1 MFLNIE
7 IDLIVINTD
16 DRQQAIYFSNQKTH
30 CVSPLKRTL
39 EIIGRD
45 FLQTFSV
52 AKPSVSKQW
61 REHKA
66 LIPTRKNY
74 AVHLLHYFH
83 ADAEMP
89 RWF

>member
-1 MFLNIE
+1 LQKANKSSGEHFQMLFFLKFSYFLMFLNIE

-52 AKPSVSKQW
+52 AKPSVSKQ
-61 REHKA
+61 
-66 LIPTRKNY
+66 
-74 AVHLLHYFH
+74 
-83 ADAEMP
+83 
-89 RWF
+89 